1 MRLQRF
7 RRGLTLIEIAIS
19 LALIALII
27 LPIYFT
33 MAKSRETVAQSSEY
47 RMARVA
53 VQTVIERM
61 RVQASA
67 PASAQYNFRN
77 LCDTT
82 ATVPNSPFDW
92 LDTSN
97 TQTINASVGSGAG
110 QTGITPNSQ
119 FFIAGL
125 PPRGDAGNVGAPH
138 LQVTINTAAGALVED
153 LVYSP
158 SNSGGINTAA
168 SVAVSLDKDDDAS
181 GVAINGLYRAVPVTI
196 TVFWGQSAQPR
207 LTVTTLI
214 AKPTDYMREN
224 ES

>member
-61 RVQASA
+61 RAQASS
-67 PASAQYNFRN
+67 AS
-77 LCDTT
+77 
-82 ATVPNSPFDW
+82 VGPNSFQSFAADW
-92 LDTSN
+92 TAVAG
-97 TQTINASVGSGAG
+97 TPPTINGSVGSGAG
-110 QTGITPNSQ
+110 QTTLPANSQ

-125 PPRGDAGNVGAPH
+125 PPRADAGNVGAPH
-138 LQVTINTAAGALVED
+138 LQVTINTAAGSLVED

-158 SNSGGINTAA
+158 SNSGGINTGA